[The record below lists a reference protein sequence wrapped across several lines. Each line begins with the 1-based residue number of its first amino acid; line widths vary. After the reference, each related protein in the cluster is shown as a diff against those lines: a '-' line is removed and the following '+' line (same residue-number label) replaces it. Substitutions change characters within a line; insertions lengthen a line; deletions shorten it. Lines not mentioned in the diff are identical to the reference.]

1 MKITKLESQKKDS
14 FRVSVFVDEE
24 FYCGLS
30 LTSVAHFSLYAG
42 KEIDENEL
50 KDILEYDLEQRLFDR
65 AIEVVSK
72 NPKTAIQVKQYLRSV
87 LMKKNGIWYTELDKE
102 SAESI
107 IDRVVQKLDEYGY
120 VNDERFAEMFINDRL
135 ENRPRGKSLIISELI
150 SKGVDKD
157 TAVQKVE
164 ELIPDEYRM
173 LVDVYEKKYHNE
185 KISRRD
191 SKKISFLLRKGF
203 SWDLI
208 DQFISDDTRE

>member
-1 MKITKLESQKKDS
+1 MNI
-14 FRVSVFVDEE
+14 R
-24 FYCGLS
+24 
-30 LTSVAHFSLYAG
+30 VAHFSLYAG

-50 KDILEYDLEQRLFDR
+50 KDILEYALEQRLFDR

-72 NPKTAIQVKQYLRSV
+72 NPKTVIQVKQYLRSV

-120 VNDERFAEMFINDRL
+120 VNDEKFAEMFINDRL
-135 ENRPRGKSLIISELI
+135 KNRPRGKSLIISELI